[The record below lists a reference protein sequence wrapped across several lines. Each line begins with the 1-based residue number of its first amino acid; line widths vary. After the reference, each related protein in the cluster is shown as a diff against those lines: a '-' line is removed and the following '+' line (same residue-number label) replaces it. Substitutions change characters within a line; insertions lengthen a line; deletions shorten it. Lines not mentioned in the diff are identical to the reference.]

1 MKNTTS
7 AKPNFHK
14 GYLFYIGMYNALT
27 LILSFLTVILCLV
40 PVLDYIVTGKITDLS
55 IAIAFS
61 MGIAALNTTIN
72 NWHRG
77 ERTRITMVFFAIFS
91 SIAHADFTVIYS
103 VFQERTEILYLF
115 MAFGATYLVLTI
127 IADYVSLKSAEP
139 INKYIDK
146 LKTIC
151 ENQPVCFNEYERK
164 KIQSLIQNKF
174 TLDGKLTLSTVLFQ
188 DTDVPSR
195 HFFDDLFYFM
205 NKYHK
210 LPEKMVDDIDGH
222 KIVFLQGKMH
232 ILKQQEVEDLIEQL
246 TN

>member
-1 MKNTTS
+1 
-7 AKPNFHK
+7 
-14 GYLFYIGMYNALT
+14 
-27 LILSFLTVILCLV
+27 
-40 PVLDYIVTGKITDLS
+40 
-55 IAIAFS
+55 
-61 MGIAALNTTIN
+61 
-72 NWHRG
+72 
-77 ERTRITMVFFAIFS
+77 MVFFAIFS

-146 LKTIC
+146 LKAIC

-164 KIQSLIQNKF
+164 NTISHPKQVHTRWEANS
-174 TLDGKLTLSTVLFQ
+174 STVLFQ

-195 HFFDDLFYFM
+195 HFFNDLFYFM
-205 NKYHK
+205 NKYQK